1 MKSLYL
7 ECKMGASGNMLMSA
21 IYELL
26 SSEDQLHF
34 CKIMNQLIPGI
45 TIVPQSRT
53 SCGVSGTY
61 MEYIFAENAE
71 QHIYENFSQRLDAII
86 DHSALPVNVRNNT
99 KAIYCRISSAL
110 ACVDST
116 CSPNTNHNTGEL
128 LRSVIEV
135 AGVCLAIDMLNPAS
149 IAASPV
155 HLGNGLI
162 STPHGRIPVPSPV
175 TVKLL
180 NGIPCYCGDIE
191 GELCTSAGA
200 ALLAHF
206 CKDFCAMPPMALL
219 ASGCGIG
226 EMQYIAAN
234 CVRAFWGERKAQC
247 APSIVELCCHID
259 DMTAEALAYASESLL
274 KQGALDVTSAPLVM
288 KKGRSGILFTV
299 LCRPDDEERIAHAIL
314 RETSTSGIR
323 VRHCSKYILT
333 PSSRTIKTKY
343 GPIRIK
349 CADGY
354 GIHHE
359 KPEYEDVANAARHA
373 MIPFQDVWQD
383 VLNDAQT
390 DSF

>member
-1 MKSLYL
+1 
-7 ECKMGASGNMLMSA
+7 MLMAA

-26 SSEDQLHF
+26 SSEDRLLF
-34 CKIMNQLIPGI
+34 CGIMNQLIPGVS
-45 TIVPQSRT
+45 IVPKSRT
-53 SCGVSGTY
+53 SCGISGTY
-61 MEYIFAENAE
+61 MEYIFQKNAE
-71 QHIYENFSQRLDAII
+71 RHTYEGFAQRLDAII
-86 DHSALPVNVRNNT
+86 DHSALPAKVRNNT
-99 KAIYCRISSAL
+99 KAICCRITSAL
-110 ACVDST
+110 ACVDSAS
-116 CSPNTNHNTGEL
+116 SPNTNHNTAEI

-135 AGVCLAIDMLNPAS
+135 AGVCLAIDMLNPDYV
-149 IAASPV
+149 AASPV

-162 STPHGRIPVPSPV
+162 STPHGRIPVPSPA

-180 NGIPCYCGDIE
+180 SGIPCYCGDIE
-191 GELCTSAGA
+191 GELCTPTGA

-206 CKDFCAMPPMALL
+206 CKDFCAMPPMTLL

-226 EMQYIAAN
+226 EAQYTAAN
-234 CVRAFWGERKAQC
+234 CVRTFWGERKTQR

-299 LCRPDDEERIAHAIL
+299 LCRPDDEDRIARTVL

-373 MIPFQDVWQD
+373 MVPFQDVWQD
-383 VLNDAQT
+383 VLNDAQA